1 MNRVIRLAESVMM
14 VREKTG
20 FSMTQEKVAMTSPK
34 GKLVL
39 MGSGELTSTM
49 VEVHKQML
57 ERQGSTP
64 KSVFLDTPAGFQL
77 NVDEISRNAEQ
88 YFRRHVQHPLSIVSF
103 KSAETA
109 SGFEI
114 ETTYRQLRNA
124 DYFLIGPGSPSYTVS
139 QLQQTNIPDII
150 IKRIESGACLTAASA
165 AALTVG
171 RYTLPVYE
179 IYKVGQNLHWLD
191 GLDILSHFGLN
202 LVVIPHWNNAE
213 GGTHDTRF
221 CYMGRPRFEKLEAL
235 LPEDTLFV
243 GLDEHTACIMDL
255 GTQTAEIRGL
265 GKIIIRQARRELSFG
280 KGESFSLQLF
290 KEGLT
295 EATRVTDTPNN
306 PDNENNENYF
316 WKKIHQIESDFQ
328 GGLAARDA
336 KKMIGAL
343 LDLDSTL
350 WKARSSL
357 ESEDNITQAR
367 EVLRELIVLSGVEM
381 ADRPDN
387 SKFVIEPLVSRL
399 LELRADYRK
408 EKKWSD
414 ADRIRDILYQ
424 SNIIVE
430 DTKNGQKWRMIET
443 Y

>member
-1 MNRVIRLAESVMM
+1 
-14 VREKTG
+14 
-20 FSMTQEKVAMTSPK
+20 MTLRRGQ
-34 GKLVL
+34 LVL

-49 VEVHKQML
+49 VDVHKQML
-57 ERQGSTP
+57 DRQGSSP
-64 KSVFLDTPAGFQL
+64 QSVFLDTPAGFQL
-77 NVDEISRNAEQ
+77 NVDEISRNAGH
-88 YFRRHVQHPLSIVSF
+88 YFRHHVQQTLSIVSF

-114 ETTYRQLRNA
+114 ETAYRQLRGA
-124 DYFLIGPGSPSYTVS
+124 DYFLIGPGSPSYAVS

-221 CYMGRPRFEKLEAL
+221 CYMGKPRFEKLEAL
-235 LPEDTLFV
+235 LPEDTIFL

-255 GTQTAEIRGL
+255 ETQTVEIRGL
-265 GKIIIRQARRELSFG
+265 GNVIIRQARREMSFG
-280 KGESFSLQLF
+280 RGETISLQLF
-290 KEGLT
+290 KEGFT
-295 EATRVTDTPNN
+295 EATRAADTQNK
-306 PDNENNENYF
+306 PDNEVTIEINENYF
-316 WKKIHQIESDFQ
+316 WKKIHQIESNFRE
-328 GGLAARDA
+328 GLAAPDA
-336 KKMIGAL
+336 NKMIGAL

-381 ADRPDN
+381 ASRPDN
-387 SKFVIEPLVSRL
+387 SKSVIEPLVSRL

-408 EKKWSD
+408 EKRWPD
-414 ADRIRDILYQ
+414 ADRIRDILYL

-430 DTKNGQKWRMIET
+430 DTKDGQKWRLIET
-443 Y
+443 L